1 MIQNKQYVKRNI
13 AGTAYLFPIGQ
24 AIADRKHGVQ
34 LNETGSF
41 LWDLLAVERSFDD
54 ILSVCASH
62 YGFTDEELPTLK
74 ENIESFLSYF
84 IKNNI
89 ILLNASFE
97 PASTYYNHNYY
108 RTLKI
113 AGLKCMLFGPAEAFS
128 DNLLPFL
135 EDGVE
140 CPDQTI
146 QISTKP
152 IPFHENGVLLLR
164 NKELVVLDCDTKY
177 ILMFPASP
185 QINEVHLQKDG
196 SFAFL
201 YCNAPFDDAF
211 RENLFHALRMV
222 FLYLAQMRGMVAL
235 HSASLYYCGKA
246 WLFSGPAGTGKS
258 THTNLWKDLYQTS
271 LINGDLNL
279 LAMEANRPVVH
290 GIPWCGTSG
299 IFDTRTYPLGG
310 IILLKQS
317 PDNRIEDM
325 STAEKQLATMQRF
338 ISPMWNDV
346 QLDYNLT
353 AAAAL
358 ADNALICRLHCNVS
372 KDAVDTIKHKIDE
385 YLSLE

>member
-13 AGTAYLFPIGQ
+13 AGTAYLLPIGQ

-34 LNETGSF
+34 LNDTGSF
-41 LWDLLAVERSFDD
+41 LWDLLAEDRSFED
-54 ILSVCASH
+54 ILSACAAH
-62 YGFTDEELPTLK
+62 YGFTDDELPVLK
-74 ENIESFLSYF
+74 ENIECFLSYF

-89 ILLNASFE
+89 ILSNAAFE
-97 PASTYYNHNYY
+97 PVSSYYNHNYY
-108 RTLKI
+108 STLKI
-113 AGLKCMLFGPAEAFS
+113 AGLKCMLFGPPEAFS
-128 DNLLPFL
+128 EHLLPFL
-135 EDGVE
+135 EEDVE
-140 CPDQTI
+140 YPDQTI

-164 NKELVVLDCDTKY
+164 NKELVVIDCDSKY

-185 QINEVHLQKDG
+185 QIHEVHLQKDG

-201 YCNAPFDDAF
+201 YCDAPFDDAF

-222 FLYLAQMRGMVAL
+222 FLYLAQMHGMVAL
-235 HSASLYYCGKA
+235 HSASLYYRGKA

-258 THTNLWKDLYQTS
+258 THTNLWKGLYQIS

-279 LAMEANRPVVH
+279 LDTKETRPLVH

-299 IFDTRTYPLGG
+299 IFDTHTYPLGG

-317 PDNRIEDM
+317 PDNRIEDL
-325 STAEKQLATMQRF
+325 SIAEKQLSTMQRF
-338 ISPMWNDV
+338 ISPMWNDT
-346 QLDYNLT
+346 QLDYNMT
-353 AAAAL
+353 AAAAI
-358 ADNALICRLHCNVS
+358 ADNTLICRLHCNVS
-372 KDAVDTIKHKIDE
+372 KNAVDTIKEKIDE